1 MKMHEILVESA
12 DSSSLATALEF
23 LRNRAH
29 NKQLKP
35 VSSVAAIVNM
45 VHNMGDNPMFGPE
58 DLKSAAENDPVIQ
71 NLINNIGDDGTV
83 NLTPFGDELDAGED
97 ATDTSTDGGGGK
109 AKDPQKTVAAMA
121 KKAAAKREG

>member
-1 MKMHEILVESA
+1 MKMHEILVESY

-35 VSSVAAIVNM
+35 VSSIAAIVNM

-58 DLKSAAENDPVIQ
+58 DLKSAAERDPTIQ
-71 NLINNIGDDGTV
+71 NLIKSIDEDGTV
-83 NLTPFGDELDAGED
+83 NLAPFGDELDAGED
-97 ATDTSTDGGGGK
+97 ETSTSTGTDGGK